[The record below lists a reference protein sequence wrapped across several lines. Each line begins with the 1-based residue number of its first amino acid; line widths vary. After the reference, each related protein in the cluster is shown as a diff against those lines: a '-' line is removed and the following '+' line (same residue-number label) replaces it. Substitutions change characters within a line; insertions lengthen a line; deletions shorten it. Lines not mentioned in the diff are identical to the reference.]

1 VYGEVHFRKR
11 FPALLD
17 LKHSLANR
25 PQPTFQGG
33 RMKSR
38 HLFSPIFY
46 RGFSTR
52 ALLLA
57 ACLVLT
63 LTSIADAQQYR
74 YFGTQLTDWSVFTF
88 PTTGGQIRWR
98 ILKNENPSQPPGII
112 HDIPF
117 GQTATDEV
125 PNQGDYTG
133 DGIHDLALYR
143 DHTGTPANT
152 YIIQRSSGG
161 IDWLRWGNFV
171 TDYVGA
177 EGDYDGDG
185 RMDLT
190 AVRVTPAFQW
200 WVLRSSNN
208 TVGVF
213 IFGNDNTDIALPGAD
228 YTGDGVD
235 DPAVA
240 RVALN
245 GLITWIVGT
254 TTGAQLSQVTWGNFN
269 TDFIVP
275 AGDYDGDLKA
285 DYMVWRGFGAVDG
298 IWYLRTSSG
307 SVSYTRLGIPG
318 SAGVRDTA
326 LRSGDYDGDGL
337 TDIALYRPST
347 LTFYVLRSSGGV
359 QTQVWGVPGNTNLP
373 IAAFGV
379 F

>member
-1 VYGEVHFRKR
+1 
-11 FPALLD
+11 
-17 LKHSLANR
+17 
-25 PQPTFQGG
+25 
-33 RMKSR
+33 MKSI
-38 HLFSPIFY
+38 HFLFSASFY
-46 RGFSTR
+46 RGLSTR
-52 ALLLA
+52 AVLLA
-57 ACLVLT
+57 ACFVLT
-63 LTSIADAQQYR
+63 FTSIADAQQYR
-74 YFGTQLTDWSVFTF
+74 YFGTQLTDWSVFSF
-88 PTTGGQIRWR
+88 PGAGGQIRWV

-112 HDIPF
+112 YDIPF

-133 DGIHDLALYR
+133 DGVDDFALYR
-143 DHTGTPANT
+143 DNTGTPANT

-161 IDWLRWGNFV
+161 TDWIQWGNFV
-171 TDYVGA
+171 SDYVGVA

-208 TVGVF
+208 TVANF
-213 IFGNDNTDIALPGAD
+213 TFGNDNTDIALPGAD
-228 YTGDGVD
+228 YTGDGID

-240 RVALN
+240 RVALS
-245 GLITWIVGT
+245 GQITWFVGT
-254 TTGAQLSQVTWGNFN
+254 TTGAQVSQVTWGDFD

-275 AGDYDGDLKA
+275 AGDYDGDGKA

-298 IWYLRTSSG
+298 VWYLLTNSG
-307 SVSYTRLGIPG
+307 NVSYTRLGTPG
-318 SAGVRDTA
+318 SAAVRDTA
-326 LRSGDYDGDGL
+326 LRSGDYDGDGR

-347 LTFYVLRSSGGV
+347 RTFYVLRSSGGV
-359 QTQVWGVPGNTNLP
+359 QTQQWGVAGNTNIP